1 MQVVLVEYIV
11 LIIKKLISG
20 RSRKIILL
28 RDHDV
33 FTSLDRARN
42 EIQNVDFFTAK
53 KFDMSKTHMCSD
65 FAQSKT
71 KTCADHMKS
80 LIKLKDID
88 FMSKARLKRV
98 IIKAQNEM
106 HVSYIRD
113 IRAIWLDAGIPSK
126 DVDYVIRL
134 FERFRRPV
142 INAFEYRINSIFGSS
157 YRGTNFDIMLSVMET
172 WAMGIDLL
180 PDDLSQTFENLNG
193 RFKDIEY

>member
-1 MQVVLVEYIV
+1 MKVILVEYII

-20 RSRKIILL
+20 RSKKIIYLE
-28 RDHDV
+28 DHDV

-42 EIQNVDFFTAK
+42 EIQNVDFFTDK
-53 KFDMSKTHMCSD
+53 KFDMSKTHMCND
-65 FAQSKT
+65 FAQCKT
-71 KTCADHMKS
+71 QTCAEHMKS

-88 FMSKARLKRV
+88 FMSKPTLKRI

-106 HVSYIRD
+106 HIAYIRD
-113 IRAIWLDAGIPSK
+113 IRAMWLDAGIPSK

-142 INAFEYRINSIFGSS
+142 INAFEYRINSIFGSAYKS
-157 YRGTNFDIMLSVMET
+157 TNFDIMLAVMET

-180 PDDLSQTFENLNG
+180 PDDLSQTFGNLNG
-193 RFKDIEY
+193 TFKDIEY